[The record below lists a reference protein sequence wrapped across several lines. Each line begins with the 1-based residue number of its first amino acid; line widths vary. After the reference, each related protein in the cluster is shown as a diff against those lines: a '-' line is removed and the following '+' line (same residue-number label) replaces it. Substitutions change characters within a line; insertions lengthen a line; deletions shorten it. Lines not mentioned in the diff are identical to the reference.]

1 MLFKR
6 KHLLLSLALSMAAIA
21 HPFSA
26 ELTTASS
33 EDVAADI
40 ARTQTITINPDE
52 ALDSLATLLS
62 YSFEGRP
69 VTTLYINRLPV
80 LTFHNSDDAADELA
94 TEASATVV
102 SELLNQFA
110 DNADFDA
117 TQLSVRWKAE
127 NQYEVVYGDEVVVTI
142 DETVSLADTTNNR
155 EQDALIAANRMRR
168 HLGGAEPI
176 TEVTGK
182 PAPKVVV
189 PRINVVRSFMGHASW
204 YGPGFHGRLTANGE
218 RYNQYAMT
226 AAHKTLPF
234 GTRIRVTN
242 MNNGRSVIV
251 RINDRGPYIRG
262 REIDLSKGS
271 AQQIGLIGSGVANV
285 RLEILGK

>member
-1 MLFKR
+1 MPFKR
-6 KHLLLSLALSMAAIA
+6 KHLLISLALSTVAIA
-21 HPFSA
+21 SPFSSD
-26 ELTTASS
+26 LITASS
-33 EDVAADI
+33 DDVASDI
-40 ARTQTITINPDE
+40 ARTQTLDTDQAFSSPD
-52 ALDSLATLLS
+52 LATLLS
-62 YSFEGRP
+62 YSFEGQAA
-69 VTTLYINRLPV
+69 TTLYINRLPV
-80 LTFHNSDDAADELA
+80 LTFRNADADAELDPEAIA
-94 TEASATVV
+94 TEV
-102 SELLNQFA
+102 SELINQFA
-110 DNADFDA
+110 DNAEFDA

-142 DETVSLADTTNNR
+142 DDTVVLADTTNNR

-168 HLGGAEPI
+168 HLGNAEPI
-176 TEVTGK
+176 SAVTGK
-182 PAPKVVV
+182 PKPKPVVV
-189 PRINVVRSFMGHASW
+189 APVNNVVRSFMGHASW

-242 MNNGRSVIV
+242 PSNGKSVIV

-285 RLEILGK
+285 RLEILR